1 MRVLLQ
7 RGANPS
13 RTKRAWL
20 IGRTNAAYAAVAAL
34 PMGRKAKPKGRD
46 RNHPGTEQNYSEA
59 QETSG
64 GVPEGG
70 ARTTASGAR
79 LSKAQRAS
87 PGGQRN
93 GGTPGAE
100 VRYNVDERI

>member
-34 PMGRKAKPKGRD
+34 PMGRRGER
-46 RNHPGTEQNYSEA
+46 QS
-59 QETSG
+59 
-64 GVPEGG
+64 
-70 ARTTASGAR
+70 
-79 LSKAQRAS
+79 QRAAIYLPHLAS
-87 PGGQRN
+87 LAHWLTDR
-93 GGTPGAE
+93 TCTRAE
-100 VRYNVDERI
+100 ARIEPLRCSITSTTVNERLTDCS